1 MVDSLEIITEQ
12 IEEVKVL
19 QAYRCPLLN
28 KCYKRE
34 NFFESA
40 IPKVT
45 WSQLCWGFF
54 STVTKHIDNSILK
67 DTLKLKILW
76 TWIKIRANYFIKTL
90 VNIMKRK
97 STKVPWKL
105 SLVKKINTPHF
116 KEHCTKIDDI
126 SLVVIRFFFSQTN
139 LVFKSNPVFIDILD
153 SFCHNLFTFLP
164 LDFYLYS
171 RDFEVHPIHVRLSTK
186 TSKVLMRF
194 SVLFVRFSSSKCAC
208 VLFSIKHSYLWT
220 WNCC

>member
-1 MVDSLEIITEQ
+1 MKIIT
-12 IEEVKVL
+12 
-19 QAYRCPLLN
+19 
-28 KCYKRE
+28 
-34 NFFESA
+34 
-40 IPKVT
+40 
-45 WSQLCWGFF
+45 
-54 STVTKHIDNSILK
+54 
-67 DTLKLKILW
+67 
-76 TWIKIRANYFIKTL
+76 
-90 VNIMKRK
+90 RK
-97 STKVPWKL
+97 KN
-105 SLVKKINTPHF
+105 NTPHF

-139 LVFKSNPVFIDILD
+139 LVCKSNPVFIDILD

-208 VLFSIKHSYLWT
+208 VLFSIKHSYLKEHGTAVNGEKTTDVNNYVTCTCHARVLCKLDAAFGVWLWPELRYVVCSYMPSHFCKHT
-220 WNCC
+220 YFKRII